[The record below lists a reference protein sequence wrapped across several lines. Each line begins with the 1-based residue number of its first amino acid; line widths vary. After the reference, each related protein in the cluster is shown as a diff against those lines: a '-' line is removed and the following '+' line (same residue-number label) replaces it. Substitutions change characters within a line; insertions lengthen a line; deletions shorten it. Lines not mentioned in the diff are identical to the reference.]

1 MKCTSCS
8 HTHRYRTP
16 KEVVNI
22 STVLID
28 RIARLFF
35 PLGNVPKVMTLQRT
49 TAVIQFK
56 IANKRFESN
65 ARTDKNGIRSTRFVC
80 VFHSF
85 HLSSFL
91 LHFRSTWFVVEY
103 KIRATNPCL
112 NGNRRSKLQTEYEF
126 KQTQQQV
133 YRQ

>member
-1 MKCTSCS
+1 MHIMLTHSSISNSQGSREHFNRVDRQNCTS
-8 HTHRYRTP
+8 
-16 KEVVNI
+16 
-22 STVLID
+22 
-28 RIARLFF
+28 FF